1 MTAYLG
7 YTLRMVNIIIIVHAM
22 VSLVIYVA
30 KLCISIVVI
39 LIVIV
44 IKIKCDRLTLNMPMS
59 LVFSSPIRCLLSTA
73 ILAMFDHKK
82 LVLLHI

>member
-1 MTAYLG
+1 
-7 YTLRMVNIIIIVHAM
+7 MVNIIIIVHAM

-44 IKIKCDRLTLNMPMS
+44 IKIKCDINIIHAHVTC
-59 LVFSSPIRCLLSTA
+59 F
-73 ILAMFDHKK
+73 
-82 LVLLHI
+82 